1 MRLKKWKWTRNE
13 QEAIMQLLWVS
24 VPKGSQWIL
33 HRMSERTGFIQNTQD
48 QLLQTFPV
56 TAIGT
61 CLCIGLSSIALQC
74 PKRWAGNFRKQHL
87 KYLCQ
92 CIQIFHWRKRKK
104 KKDKNHLRRWK
115 KKGNQHVKMLLLLLL
130 ITTGFTYQLPK
141 LPAV

>member
-33 HRMSERTGFIQNTQD
+33 HGMSERTGFIQDTQD

-61 CLCIGLSSIALQC
+61 CLCIGLNSIALQG
-74 PKRWAGNFRKQHL
+74 PKRRAGNFRKQHL

-104 KKDKNHLRRWK
+104 KRIKNTSGGGK

-130 ITTGFTYQLPK
+130 IATGFTYQLPK